1 MSKKL
6 RKLLVGISAAACATF
21 TVSTAFASP
30 ISVSNF
36 SFETL
41 PPGGLTSGP
50 CGAGC
55 SWSEGGIP
63 IPGWSTTG
71 FFTGQFQPGPS
82 AGNFTYFNSVPDGI
96 TVAYTNGGTISQ
108 TVGPT
113 VALGVVYTLRVEQ
126 GLRKDGFLGAD
137 VVDLLVNGTP
147 WLATGVAAPLGD
159 WATYTATY
167 IGLLADVGSSIT
179 IELTSSTAQG
189 DWDNVRLDDNAGVV
203 GVPEPLTLAL
213 FGAGLAGMAGM
224 RRRKKAA

>member
-1 MSKKL
+1 MSMNL
-6 RKLLVGISAAACATF
+6 RTLLIGISAAACATF
-21 TVSTAFASP
+21 AASTAFAGP
-30 ISVSNF
+30 IAVGNA

-41 PPGGLTSGP
+41 PAGGLPLTG

-55 SWSEGGIP
+55 SYDEGTA
-63 IPGWSTTG
+63 IPGWSSTG

-82 AGNFTYFNSVPDGI
+82 SGNFAYFNSVPNGL

-113 VALGVVYTLRVEQ
+113 VALGVVYTLQVEQ
-126 GLRKDGFLGAD
+126 GVRNDIGDPG
-137 VVDLLVNGTP
+137 VIDLLINGTP
-147 WLATGVAAPLGD
+147 WFATGVAATPGN
-159 WATYTATY
+159 WSTYTATY
-167 IGLLADVGSSIT
+167 IGLLADVGQAIT
-179 IELTSSTAQG
+179 IELTSAAGQG
-189 DWDNVRLDDNAGVV
+189 DWDNVRLSDNIAT